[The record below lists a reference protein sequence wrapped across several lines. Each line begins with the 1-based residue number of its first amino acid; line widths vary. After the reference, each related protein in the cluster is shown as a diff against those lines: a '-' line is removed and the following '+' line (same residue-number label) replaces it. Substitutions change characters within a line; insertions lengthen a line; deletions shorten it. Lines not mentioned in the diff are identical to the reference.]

1 MPRVSGRRTRS
12 LISTARPRFTIGAG
26 IGLLV
31 SCARIDAAAA
41 SANSTTTEE
50 IRSKPRMCSSALQ
63 SESLPWAGWA
73 GKAGERETSL
83 SSQPILEER
92 DKRRV
97 SSIRG
102 LHVRHVTE
110 AGQQVQMTVA
120 IRNRRGDELH
130 ALLEDR
136 RRAGEAVLGAAEHQR
151 RRLDVAPVV

>member
-1 MPRVSGRRTRS
+1 
-12 LISTARPRFTIGAG
+12 
-26 IGLLV
+26 
-31 SCARIDAAAA
+31 
-41 SANSTTTEE
+41 
-50 IRSKPRMCSSALQ
+50 MCSSALQ

-120 IRNRRGDELH
+120 IRNRRGDELNGRP
-130 ALLEDR
+130 EDR
-136 RRAGEAVLGAAEHQR
+136 PRAREAVLGAAGHLEWR
-151 RRLDVAPVV
+151 V